1 MHVKERLARESGRD
15 YALRIITENIISL
28 ELEPKSRVNDREIAA
43 MLGLSR
49 TPVREALLELAKVDV
64 VQMYPQHA
72 SIIAPIDYDIMEEAY
87 SMREILE
94 CAVVE
99 RCCQLES
106 TSVLEPLEENLKLQ
120 EFYLEN
126 RSPEK
131 LMELD
136 NEFHKMLFTA
146 VKMPHVHSLM
156 GTITIHFDRV
166 RSLSY
171 QTVKEV
177 KTVSAH
183 RAILSAILERDSDKA
198 VALMRTHLR
207 NYTVEKEELI
217 RKYPQYFK

>member
-1 MHVKERLARESGRD
+1 MQIKERFAHESGRD
-15 YALRIITENIISL
+15 YALRVIRDNIISL
-28 ELEPKSRVNDREIAA
+28 DMEPKSRVNDRELAA
-43 MLGLSR
+43 ALGLSR
-49 TPVREALLELAKVDV
+49 TPVREALLELAKVDI
-64 VQMYPQHA
+64 VQVFPQRS

-99 RCCQLES
+99 RCCKLES
-106 TSVLEPLEENLKLQ
+106 MDMLQELEENLKLQ

-136 NEFHKMLFTA
+136 NEFHKMLFMA

-177 KTVSAH
+177 KTVAAH
-183 RAILSAILERDSDKA
+183 RAILTAIVAHDSELA
-198 VALMRTHLR
+198 VDLMRKHLR

-217 RKYPQYFK
+217 KRYPQYFK